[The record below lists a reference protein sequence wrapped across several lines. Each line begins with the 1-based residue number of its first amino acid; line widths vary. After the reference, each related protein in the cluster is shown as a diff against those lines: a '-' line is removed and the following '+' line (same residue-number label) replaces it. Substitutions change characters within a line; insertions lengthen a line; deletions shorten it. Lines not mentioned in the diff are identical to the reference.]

1 MPVSKVTQK
10 TGNLDSHPVSFGH
23 TTGATARLAELY
35 ELRERVDAAI
45 KRELAAQRRLEELQA
60 RAQRVMTPRAWE
72 EQVLAHVARAYVVD
86 DVEQLRAR
94 TRNARMSEARHV
106 VFWILHQRCWSAPA
120 IGELMHRDHTTVLHG
135 VRRVESSPE
144 LRAIAGDLYAGLRP
158 ETGVRLVASGGSS
171 PRAAA

>member
-23 TTGATARLAELY
+23 TTGRSDRLTTLYKRRQAVIAEI
-35 ELRERVDAAI
+35 ERGQKVRQKLDAEI
-45 KRELAAQRRLEELQA
+45 EFELANQQRLEA
-60 RAQRVMTPRAWE
+60 D
-72 EQVLAHVARAYVVD
+72 QVLAAVATAYVVD

-106 VFWILHQRCWSAPA
+106 VFWILHQRCWSTPA
-120 IGELMHRDHTTVLHG
+120 IGELMHRDHTSVLHG

-144 LRAIAGDLYAGLRP
+144 LRAIADDLYAGLHP
-158 ETGVRLVASGGSS
+158 ETVRRVDGRGCS
-171 PRAAA
+171 PQAAA

>member
-1 MPVSKVTQK
+1 MLASTVTQK
-10 TGNLDSHPVSFGH
+10 SGFPGSQPTIFGH
-23 TTGATARLAELY
+23 TTGGSDRLTALYKRRQEVIAELERSHKLRQKLDDEI
-35 ELRERVDAAI
+35 EL
-45 KRELAAQRRLEELQA
+45 ELAHQQRLEA
-60 RAQRVMTPRAWE
+60 H
-72 EQVLAHVARAYVVD
+72 QVLAAVAAAYVVD

-144 LRAIAGDLYAGLRP
+144 LRAIADDLYAGLRP

>member
-1 MPVSKVTQK
+1 MLASTVTQIS
-10 TGNLDSHPVSFGH
+10 GFPDSQPTVFGH
-23 TTGATARLAELY
+23 TTGGSDRLAALY
-35 ELRERVDAAI
+35 KRRQKVIAEIERSHEVRQKLDAEI
-45 KRELAAQRRLEELQA
+45 EIELANQQRLEA
-60 RAQRVMTPRAWE
+60 H
-72 EQVLAHVARAYVVD
+72 QVLAAVAAAYVVD

-106 VFWILHQRCWSAPA
+106 VFWILHQRYWSAPA

-144 LRAIAGDLYAGLRP
+144 LRAIADDLHAGLRP